1 MKAHSHEHAPGVDC
15 TSAARELWD
24 YLDQELTPDRME
36 ALHSHFTRCK
46 PCLKNVEWGRQF
58 LDALKSCGEKD
69 RGPRRPL
76 VSARAA
82 SRRACWED
90 KRTGRPP
97 AASSR
102 LG

>member
-1 MKAHSHEHAPGVDC
+1 MMAHSHEHAPGVDC

-58 LDALKSCGEKD
+58 LDALKSCSEKERQAPGELRD
-69 RGPRRPL
+69 RIAMLLRTEGFAGP
-76 VSARAA
+76 S
-82 SRRACWED
+82 
-90 KRTGRPP
+90 
-97 AASSR
+97 
-102 LG
+102 